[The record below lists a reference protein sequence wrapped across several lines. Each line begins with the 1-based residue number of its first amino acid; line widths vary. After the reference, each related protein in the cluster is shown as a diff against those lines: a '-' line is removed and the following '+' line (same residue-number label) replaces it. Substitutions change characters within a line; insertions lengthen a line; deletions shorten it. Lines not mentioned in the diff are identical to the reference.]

1 MCIPPTHYFAQKCIH
16 TKVYFVYHEVF
27 DVSKEVSKVDVK
39 EVSWGGHHDVVIVAI
54 TNALGLVM

>member
-1 MCIPPTHYFAQKCIH
+1 MLVCIPPTHYFAQKCIH
-16 TKVYFVYHEVF
+16 TFVYHEVF

>member
-1 MCIPPTHYFAQKCIH
+1 M
-16 TKVYFVYHEVF
+16 YFVYHEVF